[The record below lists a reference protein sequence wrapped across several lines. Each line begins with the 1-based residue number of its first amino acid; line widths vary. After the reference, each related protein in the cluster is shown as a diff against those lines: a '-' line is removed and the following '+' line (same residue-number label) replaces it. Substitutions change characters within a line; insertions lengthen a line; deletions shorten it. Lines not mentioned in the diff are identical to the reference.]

1 MPLND
6 GLSAGSAK
14 WDTDVGKAIDDAYAA
29 LPPAGGVIYVLSLG
43 GCSNFSTPIN
53 LTTQGKYVTVIGT
66 GVATTCLNYIP
77 STGTALTLATGNVG
91 LGHDDLE
98 NFSLR
103 TITEGSLA
111 IGLVIG
117 QDGVAAPAATLGGI
131 SISGFQDDVIDNSYG
146 VVLTNT
152 TLLSCSSTSNS
163 IAFQTGVT
171 GSEFADDTRIH
182 ASEFESC
189 ATLLAIRNENPVW
202 ADELVLSRA
211 STTSVDVPSGGLF
224 CDSCH
229 WFNQSGTAHWFTNGG
244 GNLIVTNSQFED
256 GSSTGTSTSYG
267 TVTAGFTIIT
277 NSVLYSGGHS
287 VTEFVNI
294 TGGNIYLTHFA
305 NTTPQL
311 IPKLT
316 NGGYSGAYA
325 QGAIQGGGGISAGSC
340 TISSGQC
347 SHTFVEPYYSPP
359 VCTATVSFAAQIASA
374 SAVTVFD
381 SPTTVTITDKGA
393 SDGTSVNWMCYP
405 PTN

>member
-1 MPLND
+1 P
-6 GLSAGSAK
+6 
-14 WDTDVGKAIDDAYAA
+14 
-29 LPPAGGVIYVLSLG
+29 
-43 GCSNFSTPIN
+43 
-53 LTTQGKYVTVIGT
+53 TTR
-66 GVATTCLNYIP
+66 LNYAP

-91 LGHDDLE
+91 VGHDDLE

-103 TITEGSLA
+103 TIAEGSTA

-117 QDGVAAPAATLGGI
+117 QDGVAAPAATLDGI

-152 TLLSCSSTSNS
+152 SLLSCSSAFNS
-163 IAFQTGVT
+163 IAFQTGLT
-171 GSEFADDTRIH
+171 GSEGGDDTRIH
-182 ASEFESC
+182 ASYFESC

-202 ADELVLSRA
+202 ADGLVLSKA

-224 CDSCH
+224 CDRCH
-229 WFNQSGTAHWFTNGG
+229 WFNQSGSAHWFTNGG
-244 GNLIVTNSQFED
+244 GNLILTNSQFED

-294 TGGNIYLTHFA
+294 AGGNIYLSHFA

-325 QGAIQGGGGISAGSC
+325 RGAIQGGGGISAGSC
-340 TISSGQC
+340 TITSGQC
-347 SHTFVEPYYSPP
+347 SHTFAEPYYSPP
-359 VCTATVSFAAQIASA
+359 V
-374 SAVTVFD
+374 
-381 SPTTVTITDKGA
+381 
-393 SDGTSVNWMCYP
+393 
-405 PTN
+405 